1 MDSLSLR
8 DYLAAIRSVITT
20 QVKPDVW
27 VRAEISELK
36 VNASGHCYLT
46 LIEKEASGRMN
57 VCAKVSAIIWSNVYR
72 MMSAMFLSVTN
83 QQLQPGMSVLVC
95 VSPNFHEAFGF
106 SLVISDIDPTF
117 TLGDMARRRQEVIE
131 KLKADGVWDMNRE
144 LPFPELPQRIA
155 VISSETAAGFGDF
168 INQLEQNQRQFKFY
182 WHLFPAIMQGA
193 DAPASIMEALD
204 AVFAAQE
211 CFDVVAIVRGGG
223 ASADMLAFDDY
234 DLASCCAQFPL
245 PILSGVGHERDT
257 CVLDMV
263 AFQRCKTPTAVGALL
278 VDCFEQAYA
287 KLDGLSLSF
296 VDGVRSLL
304 REENE
309 RLKSG
314 AMGFVKSVPLALTA
328 EEARLSRLNAN
339 LRVVV
344 SRRCQQ
350 EENRLNACASML
362 KASTKLKLQS
372 ADMNLADLKS
382 RLQMNIKTLIS
393 QKQNRLDL
401 LEQKIELQSP
411 QNLLK
416 KGYSMTLKDGKLV
429 RSAADLKAGD
439 LLETRFAEGSV
450 KSRVE

>member
-57 VCAKVSAIIWSNVYR
+57 VCAKVSAIIWNNVYR

-144 LPFPELPQRIA
+144 LPFSELPQRIA

-263 AFQRCKTPTAVGALL
+263 AYQRCKTPTAVGALL

-296 VDGVRSLL
+296 ADGVRSLL

-309 RLKSG
+309 RLKNG

-339 LRVVV
+339 LRVMV

>member
-263 AFQRCKTPTAVGALL
+263 AYQRCKTPTAVGALL

-309 RLKSG
+309 RLKNG

-339 LRVVV
+339 LRVMV

>member
-57 VCAKVSAIIWSNVYR
+57 VCAKASAIIWSNVYR

-278 VDCFEQAYA
+278 VDCFKQAYA

-309 RLKSG
+309 RLKNG

-328 EEARLSRLNAN
+328 EEARLSWLNAN

-350 EENRLNACASML
+350 EENRLNVCASML

>member
-57 VCAKVSAIIWSNVYR
+57 VCAKASAIIWSNVYR

-314 AMGFVKSVPLALTA
+314 AMGFVKSVPLVLTA

-350 EENRLNACASML
+350 EENRLNVCASML

>member
-263 AFQRCKTPTAVGALL
+263 AYQRCKTPTAVGALL

-339 LRVVV
+339 LRVMV